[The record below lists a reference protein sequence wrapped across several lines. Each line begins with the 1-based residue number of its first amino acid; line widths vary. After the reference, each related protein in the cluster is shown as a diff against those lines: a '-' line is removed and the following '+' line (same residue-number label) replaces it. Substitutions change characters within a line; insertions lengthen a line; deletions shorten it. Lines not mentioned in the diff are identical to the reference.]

1 MKCLL
6 KYKALPGC
14 WLDERCSGKEAA
26 AVLLRLVAGVRHG
39 LTVLRVPA
47 HNSPHQ
53 PLGFARSV
61 ADPDPVGSE
70 PFWSDPDP
78 IKWQDP
84 VPDPIIKSHETRMKS
99 NKLNSYFFKFTYL

>member
-47 HNSPHQ
+47 HNSHHQ
-53 PLGFARSV
+53 YPELHL
-61 ADPDPVGSE
+61 DPK
-70 PFWSDPDP
+70 SDPD
-78 IKWQDP
+78 KSL
-84 VPDPIIKSHETRMKS
+84 PDPQH
-99 NKLNSYFFKFTYL
+99 

>member
-26 AVLLRLVAGVRHG
+26 AVFLRLVAGVRHG

-47 HNSPHQ
+47 HNSHHQ
-53 PLGFARSV
+53 PLGIARSV
-61 ADPDPVGSE
+61 ADPDPVGSDQLSGSGSG
-70 PFWSDPDP
+70 SDH
-78 IKWQDP
+78 K
-84 VPDPIIKSHETRMKS
+84 KS
-99 NKLNSYFFKFTYL
+99 